1 MANGFTNIIKA
12 KVDCINGA
20 VLLTLQRSIIKH
32 NGVLMK
38 KLIVL
43 VLFLAVAFVK
53 AEEEKFGKPITL
65 EEKTS
70 ISTILS
76 DPSKFDGKTV
86 LVEGVIVGV
95 CQGMG
100 CWLDVA
106 GTTEGEKI
114 RVKVE
119 DGEIVFPKD
128 GKGKTVLVEG
138 VVSKVDTKAT
148 MEHKDH
154 KEGEKDDCA
163 TEAVYQIKGLGAVI
177 K

>member
-1 MANGFTNIIKA
+1 MANGYTNIIKA
-12 KVDCINGA
+12 KVYCINGV
-20 VLLTLQRSIIKH
+20 VLLTLPPSIIKH

-43 VLFLAVAFVK
+43 VLLLAVAFVK
-53 AEEEKFGKPITL
+53 AEDQKFGKAITL
-65 EEKTS
+65 KEKTS
-70 ISTILS
+70 VSTILS
-76 DPSKFDGKTV
+76 DPSVYDGKEV
-86 LVEGVIVGV
+86 LVEGTIVGV

-106 GTTEGEKI
+106 GATEGEKI

-138 VVSKVDTKAT
+138 VVYKVDTKAA
-148 MEHKDH
+148 MEHKDK
-154 KEGEKDDCA
+154 KEGEKEDCA
-163 TEAVYQIKGLGAVI
+163 TNAVYQIKGLGAVI

>member
-1 MANGFTNIIKA
+1 
-12 KVDCINGA
+12 
-20 VLLTLQRSIIKH
+20 
-32 NGVLMK
+32 MK
-38 KLIVL
+38 KLFVL
-43 VLFLAVAFVK
+43 ILLLSVGFVIT
-53 AEEEKFGKPITL
+53 EEKQLGKPVTL
-65 EEKTS
+65 KEKTL

-76 DPSKFDGKTV
+76 DPSTFDGKTV
-86 LVEGVIVGV
+86 LVEGTIVGV

-100 CWLDVA
+100 CWLDVEGA
-106 GTTEGEKI
+106 KEGEKI

-148 MEHKDH
+148 MEHKEH

>member
-20 VLLTLQRSIIKH
+20 VLLTLRPSIIKH

-43 VLFLAVAFVK
+43 VLLLAVAFVK

-65 EEKTS
+65 KEKTS
-70 ISTILS
+70 VSTILS
-76 DPSKFDGKTV
+76 DPSVYDGKTV
-86 LVEGVIVGV
+86 LVEGVIVDV

-106 GTTEGEKI
+106 GTKEGEKI
-114 RVKVE
+114 RVKVT

-138 VVSKVDTKAT
+138 VISKVDPKAT
-148 MEHKDH
+148 MEHKDK
-154 KEGEKDDCA
+154 KEGEKDEC
-163 TEAVYQIKGLGAVI
+163 EISAVYQIKGLGAVI

>member
-1 MANGFTNIIKA
+1 
-12 KVDCINGA
+12 
-20 VLLTLQRSIIKH
+20 
-32 NGVLMK
+32 MK
-38 KLIVL
+38 KLVVL
-43 VLFLAVAFVK
+43 IFLLSVAFVK
-53 AEEEKFGKPITL
+53 AEEEKFGAPITL
-65 EEKTS
+65 KEKTLV
-70 ISTILS
+70 STILS

-86 LVEGVIVGV
+86 LIEGTIVGV

-100 CWLDVA
+100 CWLDVEGA
-106 GTTEGEKI
+106 KEGEKI

-148 MEHKDH
+148 MEHKEH